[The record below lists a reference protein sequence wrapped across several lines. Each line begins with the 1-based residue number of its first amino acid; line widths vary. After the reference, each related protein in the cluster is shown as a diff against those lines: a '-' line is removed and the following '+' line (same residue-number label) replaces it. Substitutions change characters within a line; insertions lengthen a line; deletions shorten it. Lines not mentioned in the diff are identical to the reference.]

1 MLAGS
6 GLFQD
11 MACSDK
17 EVDVGGRE
25 KEAVGNGKLALPGLG
40 GYKCFRVV
48 GPAAGAIGRT
58 RYS

>member
-40 GYKCFRVV
+40 G
-48 GPAAGAIGRT
+48 
-58 RYS
+58 